1 MDKILI
7 FVDENYRKLSIK
19 ILTIILF
26 VICTLQLNSQTSNFI
41 NPYPLEDNRAWGSID
56 LKYKIDKNTDL
67 EFSQGF
73 RYFNNRNDFA
83 QSITE
88 IGITY
93 EIFKNFKF
101 NTTYRLRYENLS
113 EDKNIDLIETES
125 NLVNELRNNIQ
136 YKFEYKNLDI
146 SNRIRY
152 QLRTR
157 SDNEPRHIMRYKITT
172 AYNSR
177 DKSIKFF
184 RGIKPYI
191 SFETFYRFFHPNI
204 DMVYQNRYSTGLA
217 IKLTKKQEIEIF
229 LIREYEFTKKAINS
243 TILGLNYSLELN

>member
-1 MDKILI
+1 M
-7 FVDENYRKLSIK
+7 KLTVIR
-19 ILTIILF
+19 LTVTLF
-26 VICTLQLNSQTSNFI
+26 MISTLQVISQTSNLI
-41 NPYPLEDNRAWGSID
+41 SPYPLEDNRAWGGID
-56 LKYKIDKNTDL
+56 LKYKLDKNTDI

-73 RYFNNRNDFA
+73 RYFNNRKDFG

-88 IGITY
+88 IAITY
-93 EIFKNFKF
+93 EILKNLKL

-113 EDKNIDLIETES
+113 EDENIDLIKSES
-125 NLVNELRNNIQ
+125 IIVNELRSNIQ
-136 YKFEYKNLDI
+136 YKLEYKNLDI
-146 SNRIRY
+146 TNRIRY

-177 DKSIKFF
+177 DKSVKLF

-243 TILGLNYSLELN
+243 TIIGLNYSLELN